1 MPATSLAEIGAL
13 LGAELIGADARVSG
27 VAALE
32 DAGPSDLTLCF
43 DRRRIPDLEK
53 TKAAGV
59 ILPRRATGLHRAAP
73 CAVLL
78 VEEPRLALARVLRH
92 FHPEPAVEGCVREG
106 ARVEAGASVG
116 ARTIV
121 ATGAVIESGAVVGD
135 DCRIGPN
142 TVVASGCTLGN
153 RVILGP
159 GAVIGSCGF
168 GFVSEGEGVGKIP
181 QVGRVVIED
190 DVEIGANT
198 TVDRATLGETRIGR
212 GTKIDNLVQ
221 VGHNV
226 SIGKNVLIAAQVGL
240 SGSVKIEDGAVL
252 GGQVGVADHV
262 VIGAG
267 AQVGAKSGVGT
278 RVPPGTR
285 VAGYPA
291 VEVKHWL
298 ENAFLWRRVRKLLL
312 RSGGEG
318 SKP

>member
-1 MPATSLAEIGAL
+1 LPTSLADIGAL
-13 LGAELIGADARVSG
+13 LGAELIGADAQVSG

-32 DAGPSDLTLCF
+32 EAGPSELTLCF
-43 DRRRIPDLEK
+43 DRRRIPDLKK
-53 TKAAGV
+53 TRAAGV
-59 ILPRRATGLHRAAP
+59 ILPKDAPVLQSAAP
-73 CAVLL
+73 CAILL
-78 VEEPRLALARVLRH
+78 VDEPRLALARVLEH
-92 FHPEPAVEGCVREG
+92 FHPESAETGGIHES
-106 ARVEAGASVG
+106 ARVESGATVG
-116 ARTIV
+116 AGTAV
-121 ATGAVIESGAVVGD
+121 ASGAVIESGAVVGA

-142 TVVASGCTLGN
+142 AVVASGCTLGD

-168 GFVSEGEGVGKIP
+168 GFAPEGDGVRKIP

-190 DVEIGANT
+190 DVEIGANS

-226 SIGKNVLIAAQVGL
+226 TIGKNVLIAAQVGL
-240 SGSVKIEDGAVL
+240 SGSVTIEDGAVL

-278 RVPPGTR
+278 HVAPGAR

-298 ENAFLWRRVRKLLL
+298 ENAFLWRRVRRLLK
-312 RSGGEG
+312 RSKGKG
-318 SKP
+318 SQT

>member
-1 MPATSLAEIGAL
+1 LPTSLADIGAR
-13 LGAELIGADARVSG
+13 LGAELIGADAQVSG

-32 DAGPSDLTLCF
+32 DAGPSDVTLCF
-43 DRRRIPDLEK
+43 DRRRIADLKE
-53 TKAAGV
+53 TRAAGV
-59 ILPRRATGLHRAAP
+59 ILPKGATVLQETAP
-73 CAVLL
+73 CAVLR
-78 VEEPRLALARVLRH
+78 VDEPRLALARVLEL
-92 FHPEPAVEGCVREG
+92 FHPEPEGAGGVQKG
-106 ARVEAGASVG
+106 ARVEAGAKLG
-116 ARTIV
+116 KGTTV
-121 ATGAVIESGAVVGD
+121 ATGAVIESGALIGA

-142 TVVASGCTLGN
+142 AVVASGCTLGD

-168 GFVSEGEGVGKIP
+168 GFVAEGDGVRKIP

-226 SIGKNVLIAAQVGL
+226 KIGKNVLIAAQVGL

-262 VIGAG
+262 VVGAG
-267 AQVGAKSGVGT
+267 AQVGAKAGVGSH
-278 RVPPGTR
+278 VPPGAR

-291 VEVKHWL
+291 VEVKYWL
-298 ENAFLWRRVRKLLL
+298 ENAFLWRRVRRLLK
-312 RSGGEG
+312 RTKEKG
-318 SKP
+318 SQK

>member
-1 MPATSLAEIGAL
+1 LPNTLADIGAR
-13 LGAELIGADARVSG
+13 LGAELVGADAQVSG

-32 DAGPSDLTLCF
+32 DAGPSDVTLCF
-43 DRRRIPDLEK
+43 DRRRIPDLK
-53 TKAAGV
+53 QTRAAGV
-59 ILPRRATGLHRAAP
+59 ILPRGASVLQEAAP
-73 CAVLL
+73 CSVLL
-78 VEEPRLALARVLRH
+78 VDEPRLALARVLEI
-92 FHPEPAVEGCVREG
+92 FHPEPEGSGGVQEG

-116 ARTIV
+116 PGTVV
-121 ATGAVIESGAVVGD
+121 ATGAVVESGAVIGA

-142 TVVASGCTLGN
+142 AVVASGCTLGD

-168 GFVSEGEGVGKIP
+168 GFAPEGDAVRKIP

-226 SIGKNVLIAAQVGL
+226 RIGRNVLIAAQVGL
-240 SGSVKIEDGAVL
+240 SGSVTIGDGAIL

-278 RVPPGTR
+278 HVAAGAR

-298 ENAFLWRRVRKLLL
+298 ENAFLWRRVRRLLK
-312 RSGGEG
+312 RTGREG
-318 SKP
+318 IRT

>member
-1 MPATSLAEIGAL
+1 MPSSLAEIGAL
-13 LGAELIGADARVSG
+13 LGAEVIGADAPVSG

-32 DAGPSDLTLCF
+32 DAGPSDVTLCF
-43 DRRRIPDLEK
+43 DRRRIPDLK
-53 TKAAGV
+53 QTKAAGV
-59 ILPRRATGLHRAAP
+59 IIPKNAPLLQAAAP
-73 CAVLL
+73 CPALL
-78 VEEPRLALARVLRH
+78 VDEPRLALARVLEH
-92 FHPEPAVEGCVREG
+92 FHPEPKGAGGVHPDARVEEG
-106 ARVEAGASVG
+106 ARLGAGT
-116 ARTIV
+116 RV
-121 ATGAVIESGAVVGD
+121 AAGAVIESGAVTGAE
-135 DCRIGPN
+135 CRIGPN
-142 TVVASGCTLGN
+142 AVVLSGCTLGD

-168 GFVSEGEGVGKIP
+168 GFVPEGEGVRKIP

-226 SIGKNVLIAAQVGL
+226 NIGKNVLIAAQVGL
-240 SGSVKIEDGAVL
+240 SGSVAIEDGAVL

-267 AQVGAKSGVGT
+267 AQVGAKSGVGNH
-278 RVPPGTR
+278 VPAGAR

-298 ENAFLWRRVRKLLL
+298 ENAFLWRRVRRLLK
-312 RSGGEG
+312 RSKGDQA
-318 SKP
+318 

>member
-1 MPATSLAEIGAL
+1 LPTSLADIGAR
-13 LGAELIGADARVSG
+13 LGAELIGADAPVAG

-32 DAGPSDLTLCF
+32 EAGPSDVTLCF
-43 DRRRIPDLEK
+43 DRRRIDDLKK
-53 TKAAGV
+53 TRAAGV
-59 ILPRRATGLHRAAP
+59 ILPRGALMLQEAAP
-73 CAVLL
+73 CAALL
-78 VEEPRLALARVLRH
+78 VDEPRLALARVLEF
-92 FHPEPAVEGCVREG
+92 FHPEPEGAGGVREG
-106 ARVEAGASVG
+106 ARVEAGAKLG
-116 ARTIV
+116 RGTIV
-121 ATGAVIESGAVVGD
+121 ATGAVVESGAVIGA

-142 TVVASGCTLGN
+142 AVVASGCTLGD

-168 GFVSEGEGVGKIP
+168 GFAPEGDKVRKIP

-226 SIGKNVLIAAQVGL
+226 KIGENVLIAAQVGL
-240 SGSVKIEDGAVL
+240 SGSVKIGDGAVL

-267 AQVGAKSGVGT
+267 AQVGAKSGVGNH
-278 RVPPGTR
+278 VPPGSR

-298 ENAFLWRRVRKLLL
+298 ENAFLWRRVRRLLK
-312 RSGGEG
+312 RSRGEG
-318 SKP
+318 SQK

>member
-1 MPATSLAEIGAL
+1 LPNSLVEIAAL
-13 LGAELIGADARVSG
+13 LGAELIGADAQVSG
-27 VAALE
+27 VAAIQ
-32 DAGPSDLTLCF
+32 DAGPSDLTMCF
-43 DRRRIPDLEK
+43 DRRRISDLEK
-53 TKAAGV
+53 TRAAAV
-59 ILPRRATGLHRAAP
+59 ILPRRAPVLHSAAP
-73 CAVLL
+73 CAALL
-78 VEEPRLALARVLRH
+78 VDEPRLALARVLEH
-92 FHPEPAVEGCVREG
+92 FHPESTESGGVREG
-106 ARVEAGASVG
+106 ARVEAGAKLGKGTSV
-116 ARTIV
+116 A
-121 ATGAVIESGAVVGD
+121 AGAVIESGAVVGA

-142 TVVASGCTLGN
+142 AVVASGCTLGD
-153 RVILGP
+153 RVVLGP

-168 GFVSEGEGVGKIP
+168 GFAPEGEGVRKIP

-278 RVPPGTR
+278 HVPPGAR

-291 VEVKHWL
+291 IEVKHWL
-298 ENAFLWRRVRKLLL
+298 ENAFLWRRVRRLLK
-312 RSGGEG
+312 RSKG
-318 SKP
+318 KQT

>member
-1 MPATSLAEIGAL
+1 MPNSLADIGAR
-13 LGAELIGADARVSG
+13 LGAELIGADAQVSG

-32 DAGPSDLTLCF
+32 DAGPSDVTLCF
-43 DRRRIPDLEK
+43 DRRRIPDLK
-53 TKAAGV
+53 QTRAAGV
-59 ILPRRATGLHRAAP
+59 ILPRGASILQEAAP

-78 VEEPRLALARVLRH
+78 VDEPRLALARVLEM
-92 FHPEPAVEGCVREG
+92 FHPEPEGAGGVREG
-106 ARVEAGASVG
+106 ARVELGAKLGKGTS
-116 ARTIV
+116 V
-121 ATGAVIESGAVVGD
+121 ATGAVVESGAVIGA

-142 TVVASGCTLGN
+142 AVVASGCTLGD

-168 GFVSEGEGVGKIP
+168 GFAPEGEAVRKIP

-212 GTKIDNLVQ
+212 GSKIDNLVQ

-226 SIGKNVLIAAQVGL
+226 QIGKNVLIAAQVGL
-240 SGSVKIEDGAVL
+240 SGSVKVGDGAVL

-278 RVPPGTR
+278 HVPPGAR

-298 ENAFLWRRVRKLLL
+298 ENAFLWRRVRRLLK
-312 RSGGEG
+312 RSRGEG
-318 SKP
+318 SRT

>member
-1 MPATSLAEIGAL
+1 MPTSLADIGAR
-13 LGAELIGADARVSG
+13 LGAELIGSDAQVG
-27 VAALE
+27 AVAALE
-32 DAGPSDLTLCF
+32 DAGPSDVALCF
-43 DRRRIPDLEK
+43 DRRRIADLKK
-53 TKAAGV
+53 TRAAGV
-59 ILPRRATGLHRAAP
+59 ILPRGALVLQEAAP

-78 VEEPRLALARVLRH
+78 VEEPRLALARVLEL
-92 FHPEPAVEGCVREG
+92 FHPEPQAAGGVREG
-106 ARVEAGASVG
+106 ARVEAGAKLG
-116 ARTIV
+116 QGTIV
-121 ATGAVIESGAVVGD
+121 AAGAVVESGAVIGA

-142 TVVASGCTLGN
+142 AVVLSGCTLGD

-168 GFVSEGEGVGKIP
+168 GFVPEGDKVRKIP

-190 DVEIGANT
+190 DVEIGANS

-226 SIGKNVLIAAQVGL
+226 KIGENVLIAAQVGL
-240 SGSVKIEDGAVL
+240 SGSVTVGDGAVL

-278 RVPPGTR
+278 HVAEGAR

-298 ENAFLWRRVRKLLL
+298 ENAFLWRRVRRLFK
-312 RSGGEG
+312 RSKGEQA
-318 SKP
+318 

>member
-1 MPATSLAEIGAL
+1 MPSSLAEIGVL

-43 DRRRIPDLEK
+43 DRRRISELK
-53 TKAAGV
+53 RSRAAGV
-59 ILPRRATGLHRAAP
+59 IIPRRASELQREAP
-73 CAVLL
+73 CPVLL
-78 VEEPRLALARVLRH
+78 VDEPRLALARVLRH
-92 FHPEPAVEGCVREG
+92 FHPEPAEPGCVHPG
-106 ARVEAGASVG
+106 ARVATGASVG
-116 ARTIV
+116 VRTVV
-121 ATGAVIESGAVVGD
+121 AAGAVVESGAVVGD

-142 TVVASGCTLGN
+142 AVVASGCTLGD
-153 RVILGP
+153 RVVLGP
-159 GAVIGSCGF
+159 GAVIGSSGF
-168 GFVSEGEGVGKIP
+168 GFVPEGDGVGRIP

-198 TVDRATLGETRIGR
+198 TVDRATLGVTRIGK

-240 SGSVKIEDGAVL
+240 SGSVKIEDNAVL

-278 RVPPGTR
+278 HVPPGAR

-291 VEVKHWL
+291 VEVGRWL
-298 ENAFLWRRVRKLLL
+298 ENAFLWRRVRRLL
-312 RSGGEG
+312 RRSKGEE
-318 SKP
+318 SRT

>member
-1 MPATSLAEIGAL
+1 LPSSLADIATL
-13 LGAELIGADARVSG
+13 LGAELIGTDARVGG

-43 DRRRIPDLEK
+43 DRRRISELRK
-53 TKAAGV
+53 TRAAGV
-59 ILPRRATGLHRAAP
+59 IIPRRAPELRQAAP
-73 CAVLL
+73 CPVLR

-92 FHPEPAVEGCVREG
+92 FHPEPAEEGGVREG

-116 ARTIV
+116 TGTVV

-142 TVVASGCTLGN
+142 AVVASGCTLGN
-153 RVILGP
+153 RVVVGP
-159 GAVIGSCGF
+159 GAVIGSSGF
-168 GFVSEGEGVGKIP
+168 GFVPEGESVGKIP

-198 TVDRATLGETRIGR
+198 TVDRATLGATRIGR

-226 SIGKNVLIAAQVGL
+226 SIGMNVLIAAQVGL
-240 SGSVKIEDGAVL
+240 SGSVRIGDNAVL

-278 RVPPGTR
+278 HVPPGAR

-298 ENAFLWRRVRKLLL
+298 ENAFLWRRVRRLLK
-312 RSGGEG
+312 RSKRGVGQ
-318 SKP
+318 P

>member
-1 MPATSLAEIGAL
+1 LPTSLAEIGAR
-13 LGAELIGADARVSG
+13 LGAELIGVDAQVSG
-27 VAALE
+27 VASLE
-32 DAGPSDLTLCF
+32 DAGPSDVTVCF
-43 DRRRIPDLEK
+43 DRRRAQELK
-53 TKAAGV
+53 RTKAAGV
-59 ILPRRATGLHRAAP
+59 IIPRRAIALQEVAP

-78 VEEPRLALARVLRH
+78 VDEPRLALARVLEH
-92 FHPEPAVEGCVREG
+92 FHPEPEVEGLVREG
-106 ARVEAGASVG
+106 ARVEPGASVG
-116 ARTIV
+116 VRTIV
-121 ATGAVIESGAVVGD
+121 SAGAVIESGAVVGD
-135 DCRIGPN
+135 DCRIGSN
-142 TVVASGCTLGN
+142 AVVASGCTLGN

-168 GFVSEGEGVGKIP
+168 GFVPEGDGVRKIP
-181 QVGRVVIED
+181 QVGGVVIED

-198 TVDRATLGETRIGR
+198 TVDRATLGATRIGK

-226 SIGKNVLIAAQVGL
+226 SIGRNVLIAAQVGL
-240 SGSVKIEDGAVL
+240 SGSVRIEDGAVL

-278 RVPPGTR
+278 HVPPGAR

-291 VEVKHWL
+291 VEVQHWL
-298 ENAFLWRRVRKLLL
+298 ENAFLWRRVRKLLK
-312 RSGGEG
+312 RSGGKG

>member
-1 MPATSLAEIGAL
+1 LPHSLADIGAR
-13 LGAELIGADARVSG
+13 LGAELIGADAQISG
-27 VAALE
+27 VAALQ
-32 DAGPSDLTLCF
+32 DAGPSDITLCF
-43 DRRRIPDLEK
+43 DRRRIPDLQQ
-53 TKAAGV
+53 TRAAGV
-59 ILPRRATGLHRAAP
+59 ILPRGASILQEAAP

-78 VEEPRLALARVLRH
+78 VDEPRLALARVLEI
-92 FHPEPAVEGCVREG
+92 FHPGPEGSGNISDG

-116 ARTIV
+116 RGTMV
-121 ATGAVIESGAVVGD
+121 ATGAVIESGAVIGA

-142 TVVASGCTLGN
+142 AVVASGCTLGD

-168 GFVSEGEGVGKIP
+168 GFAPEGEGVRKIP
-181 QVGRVVIED
+181 QVGQVVIED

-198 TVDRATLGETRIGR
+198 TVDRATLGKTRIGR

-226 SIGKNVLIAAQVGL
+226 KIGKNVLIAAQVGL
-240 SGSVKIEDGAVL
+240 SGSVEIGDGAVL

-278 RVPPGTR
+278 HVSPGAR

-298 ENAFLWRRVRKLLL
+298 ENAFLWRRVRRLLK
-312 RSGGEG
+312 RSGGKG
-318 SKP
+318 DRT

>member
-1 MPATSLAEIGAL
+1 MPKYLADIGAR
-13 LGAELIGADARVSG
+13 LGAELIGADAQVSG
-27 VAALE
+27 VAALQ
-32 DAGPSDLTLCF
+32 DAGPSDVTLCF
-43 DRRRIPDLEK
+43 DRRRIPELKK
-53 TKAAGV
+53 TRAAGV
-59 ILPRRATGLHRAAP
+59 ILPRGALILQEAAP

-78 VEEPRLALARVLRH
+78 VDEPRLALARVLEF
-92 FHPEPAVEGCVREG
+92 FHPEPQSAGSVHPGARVDEG
-106 ARVEAGASVG
+106 ARLGKGTIVAAGAVVEAGAVIG
-116 ARTIV
+116 A
-121 ATGAVIESGAVVGD
+121 

-142 TVVASGCTLGN
+142 AVVASGCTLGD

-168 GFVSEGEGVGKIP
+168 GFAPEGAGVRKIP

-190 DVEIGANT
+190 DVEIGANS

-226 SIGKNVLIAAQVGL
+226 KIGKNVLIAAQVGL
-240 SGSVKIEDGAVL
+240 SGSVTIGDGAVL

-278 RVPPGTR
+278 HVPPGAR

-298 ENAFLWRRVRKLLL
+298 ENAFLWRRVRRLLK
-312 RSGGEG
+312 RFKG
-318 SKP
+318 KQT

>member
-1 MPATSLAEIGAL
+1 LPTSLVEIGAL

-43 DRRRIPDLEK
+43 DRRRIPDLRK
-53 TKAAGV
+53 TRAAGV
-59 ILPRRATGLHRAAP
+59 MLPRGVSMLQQEAP

-78 VEEPRLALARVLRH
+78 VEEPRLALARVLQH
-92 FHPEPAVEGCVREG
+92 FYPDPAAEGGVQPG
-106 ARVEAGASVG
+106 ARVEPGASVG
-116 ARTIV
+116 ARTMV
-121 ATGAVIESGAVVGD
+121 ATGAVVGSGAVIGD

-142 TVVASGCTLGN
+142 AVVASGCTLGD
-153 RVILGP
+153 RVVLGP
-159 GAVIGSCGF
+159 GAVVGSCGF
-168 GFVSEGEGVGKIP
+168 GFAPEGAGVRKIP

-198 TVDRATLGETRIGR
+198 TVDRATLGVTRIGR

-240 SGSVKIEDGAVL
+240 SGSVKIGDGAVL

-278 RVPPGTR
+278 HVPPGAR

-291 VEVKHWL
+291 VEVRHWL
-298 ENAFLWRRVRKLLL
+298 ENAFLWRRVRKLLK
-312 RSGGEG
+312 RSGVEDK
-318 SKP
+318 KP

>member
-1 MPATSLAEIGAL
+1 
-13 LGAELIGADARVSG
+13 

-32 DAGPSDLTLCF
+32 EAGPSDLTLCF
-43 DRRRIPDLEK
+43 DRRRIPDLKK
-53 TKAAGV
+53 TRAAAV
-59 ILPRRATGLHRAAP
+59 ILPKGVPILQSAAP
-73 CAVLL
+73 CAALL
-78 VEEPRLALARVLRH
+78 VDEPRLALARVLEL
-92 FHPEPAVEGCVREG
+92 FHPEPESAGGVREG
-106 ARVEAGASVG
+106 ARVEAGAKLG
-116 ARTIV
+116 QGTCV
-121 ATGAVIESGAVVGD
+121 ATGAVIETGAVIGA

-142 TVVASGCTLGN
+142 AVVCSGCTLGD

-168 GFVSEGEGVGKIP
+168 GFAPDGKGVRKIP

-240 SGSVKIEDGAVL
+240 SGSVAIEDGAVL

-278 RVPPGTR
+278 HVAPGAR

-291 VEVKHWL
+291 VEVRRWL
-298 ENAFLWRRVRKLLL
+298 ENAFLWRRVRRLLK
-312 RSGGEG
+312 RTGGEG
-318 SKP
+318 SRT